1 MEGFVDPVVVKGQR
15 NLEIPFPNHAI
26 PDLRIF
32 TSTLTNKNEPSV
44 GRYTRYT
51 LYMDLYR

>member
-1 MEGFVDPVVVKGQR
+1 MEGVVDPVVKRVKE